1 LGSPGESLY
10 FARLALVTND
20 LTAVHKNLANVPVNQ
35 LNSPDVQ
42 HVRDELAKREAAR
55 DAAMQHARACDA
67 TASWRCA
74 RHYAK
79 DALAIDSSYT
89 DSRVF
94 LRHVA
99 IKVAEANKAA
109 EGAAVQTAAVPQR
122 NATHP
127 APIREAVAIPRMAP
141 VANTGGAATTTNG
154 SNSAPHLFVNPV
166 ARAPRETHV
175 AHEARE
181 TRVAPEMR
189 EPVVAFQPVQNVD
202 TGPSESKALNDAA
215 PIRPPGRGEAH

>member
-1 LGSPGESLY
+1 
-10 FARLALVTND
+10 
-20 LTAVHKNLANVPVNQ
+20 VHKNLANVPANQ

-42 HVRDELAKREAAR
+42 HVRDDLAKREAER

-74 RHYAK
+74 RRYAK

-99 IKVAEANKAA
+99 IKVAEAKKVA
-109 EGAAVQTAAVPQR
+109 EGAPVQTAAVPQR
-122 NATHP
+122 NPMYP
-127 APIREAVAIPRMAP
+127 APIREAVAIPRTA
-141 VANTGGAATTTNG
+141 AIASTGGATTTVSPPTAN
-154 SNSAPHLFVNPV
+154 NSAPHVFVNPL

-175 AHEARE
+175 TREARE
-181 TRVAPEMR
+181 TRETHGVPEVP
-189 EPVVAFQPVQNVD
+189 EPVVAFQPVQNAD
-202 TGPSESKALNDAA
+202 TGPSVSRAPNDGA